1 MTLTAEDRARRIQV
15 LIFDVDG
22 VLTDGQ
28 LFFIPETRP
37 ARPDG
42 KQHGLEVK
50 GFTAHDGLGITLAR
64 LGGLRVGLITKRES
78 ATVAIRAQDLRLEFV
93 YQGQSNKM
101 AAVDDILA
109 RAGITL
115 DELAYVGDDVVD
127 LPVMRACGLAI
138 ATANARPQALAAA
151 HYITPNPGGRG
162 AGRDAIDFI
171 LAAQGKLDQ
180 AIAAFLDDDNPAAA
194 ARRHRHRQNVTTP
207 DADPLPKLRNILHL
221 QPGSR
226 LLVRRTAKSDAGSQS
241 RHGSLPV
248 PQLPDRQAEAGAKV
262 RRICANRRERIN
274 NETSALQYRMA
285 AAARPRPAARPASG

>member
-1 MTLTAEDRARRIQV
+1 MNLTAEDRARRIQV

-28 LFFIPETRP
+28 LFFIPQSN
-37 ARPDG
+37 ADG
-42 KQHGLEVK
+42 TQYGLEVK

-78 ATVAIRAQDLRLEFV
+78 ATVAIRARDLRLEFV

-101 AAVDDILA
+101 DAVNDILA

-115 DELAYVGDDVVD
+115 DQLAYVGDDVVD
-127 LPVMRACGLAI
+127 LPVMRACGLSI

-151 HYITPNPGGRG
+151 HYVTPHPGGSG

-180 AIAAFLDDDNPAAA
+180 VIAAFLDRENPAAQA
-194 ARRHRHRQNVTTP
+194 ADIGTG
-207 DADPLPKLRNILHL
+207 K
-221 QPGSR
+221 
-226 LLVRRTAKSDAGSQS
+226 
-241 RHGSLPV
+241 
-248 PQLPDRQAEAGAKV
+248 
-262 RRICANRRERIN
+262 
-274 NETSALQYRMA
+274 M
-285 AAARPRPAARPASG
+285 